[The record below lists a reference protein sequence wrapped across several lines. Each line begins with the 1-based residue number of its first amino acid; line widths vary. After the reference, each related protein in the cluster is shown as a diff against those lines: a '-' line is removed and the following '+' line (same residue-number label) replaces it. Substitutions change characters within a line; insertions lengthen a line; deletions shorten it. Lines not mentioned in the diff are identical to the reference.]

1 MAQVKKGSLVKVFY
15 TGKLMDGTVFDKNI
29 GKDPLEF
36 KVGKGKLIKGFDRAV
51 MGMEL
56 GQTRSVT
63 LKPNEAYG
71 ARDMALVWTVFAT
84 DLPAGCA
91 EIGKEVVMTGANG
104 EAIEGVV
111 SKIEG
116 ENAVVDGNHP
126 LAGKNLIF
134 EIKLVSFK

>member
-15 TGKLMDGTVFDKNI
+15 TGKFKDGTVFESNI

-51 MGMEL
+51 IGMSL

-63 LKPNEAYG
+63 LKPSEAYG
-71 ARDMALVWTVFAT
+71 AREDDLVWTVPLAN
-84 DLPAGCA
+84 LPEGSAA
-91 EIGKEVVMTGANG
+91 EGKEVAITGASG

-111 SKIEG
+111 TKIEG
-116 ENAVVDGNHP
+116 ESAVVDGNHP

-134 EIKLVSFK
+134 EIKMISFK